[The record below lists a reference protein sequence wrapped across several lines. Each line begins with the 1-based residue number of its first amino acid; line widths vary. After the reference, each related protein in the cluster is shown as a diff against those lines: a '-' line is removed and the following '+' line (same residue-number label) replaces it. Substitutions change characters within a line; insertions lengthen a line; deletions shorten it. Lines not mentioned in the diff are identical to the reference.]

1 MGELKNTFK
10 PEFLNR
16 IDDIIVFKR
25 LSHEDCGRVAAIFI
39 ESLKRRLLSQN
50 IKLKVAASAVDA
62 VIKDG
67 YSEEYG
73 ARNLRRSISRM
84 LEDMLSE
91 EIICGNISSGDE
103 VTVYAENSN
112 IRYSK
117 AAR

>member
-1 MGELKNTFK
+1 
-10 PEFLNR
+10 
-16 IDDIIVFKR
+16 
-25 LSHEDCGRVAAIFI
+25 
-39 ESLKRRLLSQN
+39 
-50 IKLKVAASAVDA
+50 
-62 VIKDG
+62 
-67 YSEEYG
+67 G

-117 AAR
+117 TAR